1 MSKIVSKLIIF
12 TAFLTLLSFHRAEAQ
27 SAQQIKQF
35 KQLPKSQQMQLAK
48 QLGINIPGKTNGA
61 ALRKETPQPGVY
73 PRGTQF
79 DQQGKPIKR
88 LKAYPVDSNGFEE
101 ALTLY
106 GQSLFANAPSTFSA
120 SSDTLVPANYII
132 GPGDELVVQFYGK
145 ENAVYRLT
153 VGRDGNIIIP
163 KLGPISIAT
172 MSFSEAKTYLAE
184 QIRKQIIGV
193 ELSLTMGELRSMRI
207 FVMGEAYKPGAY
219 LVSSL
224 STITHAL
231 FASGGVS
238 DIASLR
244 NIQLKRAGKLV
255 QTLDLYDLLN
265 YGDTRNDVILQPSD
279 AIFIPT
285 LERTVLIEGQVRRP
299 AIYELKNEKTLT
311 DVMKLAGG
319 KLAEGYEGAVNVR
332 RFIDGQQIQLTVD
345 LEHEDINVVDGDQI
359 DIPRISSFVSNS
371 ITLIGA
377 VTRPGKY
384 QWKKN
389 LRISEVLGNKQK
401 DLLEI
406 ADLTYVLVI
415 RDINKNRDIEVLQID
430 LTELDENDP
439 SSDIALKANDRVLVF
454 SKTEGDVL
462 GDLRLADLAYTKNIL
477 DLKENVLWQKRID
490 DKLFWE
496 SVGLID
502 DNSITPN
509 LSDAQKNMQTSPIVT
524 LTKAERAKVLN
535 FKNTH
540 YYSRKRMVSL
550 VNVKL
555 RQQAKLGK
563 PLLLIEIAGE
573 VKVPGVYPLARNTTV
588 NSLIKAAGGLTE
600 SSYMTKSEI
609 TRTTISDEG
618 IAEINHIVFNPGDAL
633 NGNGSEVAL
642 MSKDRVNIFTI
653 PSWQQDLRVTV
664 KGEVEFPGVYTIRR
678 GETLSDLLIRVGNL
692 TQFGDPNAA
701 IFTRESL
708 KKLERKNLI
717 KLAQDFRKQIASE
730 KLRTTSGAG
739 GVVDYDEAKKLLN
752 DLTKV
757 DAVGRLVI
765 DLESI
770 LSGNTN
776 TNTNTNIVL
785 EGGDTLY
792 IPGQSQSINIIGE
805 VYVPTSHLYS
815 AGLSFDDYI
824 SKSGGMKPVAD
835 ADRIYIIRANGSVE
849 LPGSGNDFWF
859 AGGDENFGIL
869 PGDTIVV
876 PFDSDNIDKLTLW
889 SSATQIVYQLA
900 VAVAAIASL

>member
-12 TAFLTLLSFHRAEAQ
+12 TVFLTLLSFHRAEAQ

-88 LKAYPVDSNGFEE
+88 LKADPVDSNGFEE

-439 SSDIALKANDRVLVF
+439 SSDIALKENDRVLVF

-609 TRTTISDEG
+609 TRTTISDKG

-633 NGNGSEVAL
+633 NGNGSDVAL

-653 PSWQQDLRVTV
+653 PSWQQDLTH
-664 KGEVEFPGVYTIRR
+664 
-678 GETLSDLLIRVGNL
+678 TLC
-692 TQFGDPNAA
+692 
-701 IFTRESL
+701 
-708 KKLERKNLI
+708 
-717 KLAQDFRKQIASE
+717 
-730 KLRTTSGAG
+730 
-739 GVVDYDEAKKLLN
+739 
-752 DLTKV
+752 
-757 DAVGRLVI
+757 
-765 DLESI
+765 
-770 LSGNTN
+770 
-776 TNTNTNIVL
+776 
-785 EGGDTLY
+785 
-792 IPGQSQSINIIGE
+792 
-805 VYVPTSHLYS
+805 
-815 AGLSFDDYI
+815 
-824 SKSGGMKPVAD
+824 
-835 ADRIYIIRANGSVE
+835 
-849 LPGSGNDFWF
+849 
-859 AGGDENFGIL
+859 
-869 PGDTIVV
+869 
-876 PFDSDNIDKLTLW
+876 
-889 SSATQIVYQLA
+889 
-900 VAVAAIASL
+900 